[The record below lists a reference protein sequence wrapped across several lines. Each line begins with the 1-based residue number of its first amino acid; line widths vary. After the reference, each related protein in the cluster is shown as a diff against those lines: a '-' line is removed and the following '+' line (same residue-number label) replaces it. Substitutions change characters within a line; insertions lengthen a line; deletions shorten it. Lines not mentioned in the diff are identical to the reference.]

1 MNMQPSES
9 ITLTLTYEYLLER
22 VDDLYTHSLSIAP
35 GEIVPDFQ
43 IRIVISE
50 NRPLKGLRVVAPL
63 IGDITNDTVRV
74 LDGGRE
80 ATVNLN
86 LTVTDQGEFG
96 KHGFIG
102 DCLVQIPVAFE
113 EFLVLLVGGY
123 KFFVLPWF

>member
-1 MNMQPSES
+1 
-9 ITLTLTYEYLLER
+9 

-50 NRPLKGLRVVAPL
+50 NRPLTGLRVVAPL

-102 DCLVQIPVAFE
+102 DFEVSYDMAEDEKVVDLIVQDD
-113 EFLVLLVGGY
+113 
-123 KFFVLPWF
+123 FFVH

>member
-1 MNMQPSES
+1 MWVKTIKSS
-9 ITLTLTYEYLLER
+9 T
-22 VDDLYTHSLSIAP
+22 
-35 GEIVPDFQ
+35 
-43 IRIVISE
+43 
-50 NRPLKGLRVVAPL
+50 GLRVVAPM

-102 DCLVQIPVAFE
+102 DFEVSYDMAEDEKVVDLIVQDD
-113 EFLVLLVGGY
+113 
-123 KFFVLPWF
+123 FFVHYFTLPRSGHLLNFFSVNFL